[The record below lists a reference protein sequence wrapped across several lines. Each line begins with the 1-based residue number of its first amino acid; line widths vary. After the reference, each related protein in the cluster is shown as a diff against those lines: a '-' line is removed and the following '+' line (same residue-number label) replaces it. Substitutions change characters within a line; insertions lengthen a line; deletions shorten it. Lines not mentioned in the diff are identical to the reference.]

1 MQSLANIP
9 TIYRRKGECIVACC
23 LPIVFVLFLFLH
35 CLLWPIC
42 RVQPFAT
49 VSTPLATC
57 SLFPPKV
64 NGEEKNASV
73 DLD

>member
-9 TIYRRKGECIVACC
+9 TIYMRKGGVYC
-23 LPIVFVLFLFLH
+23 LPIVFVLFLFLN